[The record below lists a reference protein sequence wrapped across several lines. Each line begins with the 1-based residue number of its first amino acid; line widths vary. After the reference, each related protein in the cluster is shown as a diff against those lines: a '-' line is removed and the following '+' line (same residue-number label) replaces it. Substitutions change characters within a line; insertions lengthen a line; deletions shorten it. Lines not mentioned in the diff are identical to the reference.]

1 MTVSYIGGD
10 EYSLGFNDTNG
21 WIMLTVKQIRDIQN
35 YDFDA
40 GKEKQVSYE
49 ELEDEIFVLTNK
61 LEDCENAED

>member
-10 EYSLGFNDTNG
+10 EYSLGFNDTIG
-21 WIMLTVKQIRDIQN
+21 WIRLTVKQISDIQN